1 MNINRLTEKAQEA
14 TVAAQRL
21 AEEQNHNQ
29 IEVEHLLYALLD
41 QPEGLVSQIM
51 RRLQVD
57 PEQAKQQ
64 VAGELAR
71 LPKVYGGQVY
81 VSSRL
86 KRVFDLAEQ
95 EASRLK
101 DEFVS
106 TEHLLLA
113 IADEGD
119 KGAGGRVLRSL
130 RVTREQIYQVLST
143 IRGDS
148 GSPTRTRKINIRPW
162 SATAAT

>member
-1 MNINRLTEKAQEA
+1 MNINRLTERAQEA

-21 AEEQNHNQ
+21 AEEQSHNQ
-29 IEVEHLLYALLD
+29 IEVEHLLYALLG
-41 QPEGLVSQIM
+41 QPEGLVCQIL

-119 KGAGGRVLRSL
+119 KGAGSRVLRSL
-130 RVTREQIYQVLST
+130 GVTRSRFTGSYPRSVV
-143 IRGDS
+143 DS